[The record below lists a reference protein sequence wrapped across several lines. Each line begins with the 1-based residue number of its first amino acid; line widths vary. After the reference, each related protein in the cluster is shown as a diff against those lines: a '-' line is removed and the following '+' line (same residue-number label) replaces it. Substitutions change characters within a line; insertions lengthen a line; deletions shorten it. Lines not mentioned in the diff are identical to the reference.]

1 VTQIEKKRAAY
12 GIEAEAVD
20 GMDLMAVIDAAD
32 TAVQKVRS
40 TGKPYL
46 LVCNT
51 YRFKAHS
58 MFDAELWDQEID
70 EWKKKRFRSKLP
82 VEAKWIT
89 TDEIIAFEQKIEA
102 KVQLAVDGSG
112 KLGAY
117 SKLTKFTYSEN
128 KMQ

>member
-70 EWKKKRFRSKLP
+70 EWKKREIPFK
-82 VEAKWIT
+82 IT
-89 TDEIIAFEQKIEA
+89 C
-102 KVQLAVDGSG
+102 
-112 KLGAY
+112 
-117 SKLTKFTYSEN
+117 
-128 KMQ
+128 